1 MPVDGRRYGRCVDA
15 RENSGS
21 GAKEFQRVAEALR
34 TRMTDGTHAVGSY
47 LPPQRELVTEFGVS
61 RDTIQ
66 RALRELAD
74 EGWIVSKQGSGSR
87 VIKTQRIQS
96 SAPKAVKSRHGA
108 TLGFIIGSAFEEPE
122 VTLDVYTLT
131 AESLDAHI
139 RVQVERIH
147 AGEISPERIA
157 VRLLLPDTEQGPL
170 PYPRVKGDK
179 EDLRLQERL
188 RAISRRH
195 TASLRGSLK
204 DLRTEGLV
212 PSVGFEIRQ
221 TPLVPPFKLYIINRQ
236 EALHGMY
243 DVIERHIELDDG
255 EVVTALDVL
264 GLGATLTHQVKDDD
278 GNSPGS
284 VFVDNM
290 QAWFDSVWARLSE

>member
-1 MPVDGRRYGRCVDA
+1 M
-15 RENSGS
+15 
-21 GAKEFQRVAEALR
+21 AEVLR
-34 TRMTDGTHAVGSY
+34 TRMTDGTYTVTSF
-47 LPPQRELVTEFGVS
+47 LPPQRELTEEFGVS

-108 TLGFIIGSAFEEPE
+108 TLSRIISSAFEEPE

-139 RVQVERIH
+139 RIQVERIH

-278 GNSPGS
+278 DANSPAS

-290 QAWFDSVWARLSE
+290 QAWFESVWTRLSE

>member
-1 MPVDGRRYGRCVDA
+1 
-15 RENSGS
+15 
-21 GAKEFQRVAEALR
+21 
-34 TRMTDGTHAVGSY
+34 MTDGTYGVGSF

-74 EGWIVSKQGSGSR
+74 EGWIQSRQGSGSR

-96 SAPKAVKSRHGA
+96 SAPKAVRSRHGA
-108 TLGFIIGSAFEEPE
+108 TLGHIISAAFEEPE

-147 AGEISPERIA
+147 AREIAPERIA
-157 VRLLLPDTEQGPL
+157 MRLLLPDTTQPL

-188 RAISRRH
+188 RAISSRH
-195 TASLRGSLK
+195 TESLHGSLK
-204 DLRTEGLV
+204 DLRTEGKV
-212 PSVGFEIRQ
+212 PSVGFEIRH
-221 TPLVPPFKLYIINRQ
+221 TPLVPPFKLYLINRT

-243 DVIERHIELDDG
+243 DVIERQIELDDG

-264 GLGATLTHQVKDDD
+264 GLGATLTHQVKDEEDP
-278 GNSPGS
+278 NAPGS

-290 QAWFDSVWARLSE
+290 QTWFDSVWARLSE

>member
-1 MPVDGRRYGRCVDA
+1 MDA
-15 RENSGS
+15 RGNGDSG
-21 GAKEFQRVAEALR
+21 GKEFQRVAETLR
-34 TRMTDGTHAVGSY
+34 TRMTDGTYSVGSF
-47 LPPQRELVTEFGVS
+47 LPPQRELADEFGVS
-61 RDTIQ
+61 RDTVQ

-74 EGWIVSKQGSGSR
+74 EHWIVSRQGSGSR
-87 VIKTQRIQS
+87 VIKTQLIKS

-108 TLGFIIGSAFEEPE
+108 TLSHIIGSAFEAPE

-139 RVQVERIH
+139 RVQAERIH

-157 VRLLLPDTEQGPL
+157 LRLLLPDTTQPL
-170 PYPRVKGDK
+170 PYPRVKGKK
-179 EDLRLQERL
+179 EDMRLQERL
-188 RAISRRH
+188 VGISHRH
-195 TASLRGSLK
+195 TESLLGSLK

-212 PSVGFEIRQ
+212 PSVGVEIQ
-221 TPLVPPFKLYIINRQ
+221 HTPLVPPFKLYLINRA

-243 DVIERHIELDDG
+243 DVIERQIELDDG
-255 EVVTALDVL
+255 DVVTALDVL
-264 GLGATLTHQVKDDD
+264 GLGATLTHQVKDEDT
-278 GNSPGS
+278 NSPGS

>member
-1 MPVDGRRYGRCVDA
+1 MDG
-15 RENSGS
+15 RENSGG

-34 TRMTDGTHAVGSY
+34 TRMTDGTHAVGAY
-47 LPPQRELVTEFGVS
+47 LPPQRELTEEFGVS

-74 EGWIVSKQGSGSR
+74 EGWIVSRQGSGSR
-87 VIKTQRIQS
+87 VVKTQRIQS

-108 TLGFIIGSAFEEPE
+108 TLDLIIGSAFEEPE

-131 AESLDAHI
+131 AESLDARI
-139 RVQVERIH
+139 RIQVERIH

-170 PYPRVKGDK
+170 PYPRVKDDK
-179 EDLRLQERL
+179 GDLRLQERL
-188 RAISRRH
+188 RAISGRH
-195 TASLRGSLK
+195 TASLRGLLK
-204 DLRTEGLV
+204 DLRTERLV
-212 PSVGFEIRQ
+212 PSVGFEIRH
-221 TPLVPPFKLYIINRQ
+221 TPLVPPFKLYIINHQ

-243 DVIERHIELDDG
+243 DVIERQIELDDG

-278 GNSPGS
+278 ANSPAS

-290 QAWFDSVWARLSE
+290 QTWFDSVWARLSE

>member
-1 MPVDGRRYGRCVDA
+1 MPVDGRRYGRGVDA
-15 RENSGS
+15 RGNGDSG
-21 GAKEFQRVAEALR
+21 GKEFQRVAESLR
-34 TRMTDGTHAVGSY
+34 TRMTDGTYSVGSF
-47 LPPQRELVTEFGVS
+47 LPPQRELADEFGVS
-61 RDTIQ
+61 RDTVQ

-74 EGWIVSKQGSGSR
+74 EGWIVSRQGSGSR
-87 VIKTQRIQS
+87 VVKTQRIQS
-96 SAPKAVKSRHGA
+96 TAAKTARARHGA
-108 TLGFIIGSAFEEPE
+108 TLGLIIRSAFESPQ
-122 VTLDVYTLT
+122 VALDIYTLT

-147 AGEISPERIA
+147 AGEIAPERIA
-157 VRLLLPDTEQGPL
+157 MRLLLPDATLPL

-179 EDLRLQERL
+179 KDLRLQERL
-188 RAISRRH
+188 RAISHRH
-195 TASLRGSLK
+195 TESLRGSLK

-212 PSVGFEIRQ
+212 PSVGFEIRH
-221 TPLVPPFKLYIINRQ
+221 TPLVPPFKLYLINRV

-243 DVIERHIELDDG
+243 DVIERQIELDDG

-278 GNSPGS
+278 ANSPGS